1 MQKWKKIETYEEMF
15 YLKKPKP
22 EEEDPK
28 KQICRNRYS
37 KYIYGNHPKSFED
50 KAKERFFDKRF

>member
-1 MQKWKKIETYEEMF
+1 MF

-28 KQICRNRYS
+28 KQICRSRYS

-50 KAKERFFDKRF
+50 KAKEKFFDKRF